1 MKTLVIIAH
10 PDIEHSRGNRALR
23 DAIAHDPNVTVR
35 ELYKLY
41 PDFRIDAALEQ
52 QLIREHG
59 NIVLQFP
66 MYWYNCPP
74 LLKKW
79 LDDVINDTLFGS
91 APEKSLVLKGRTLQL
106 AVTIGRVS
114 ERYFPPTRD
123 YVWADDVARP
133 YLKPEL
139 LDRHGTDIVEV
150 LLTPFEQTAHLAGME
165 YGHPFVT
172 YNVGPLA
179 RMGSINDQ
187 DMLARAQEYLQLL
200 QRLDPVT
207 QEA

>member
-10 PDIEHSRGNRALR
+10 PDIENSRGNKALR
-23 DAIAHDPNVTVR
+23 DAIAHDTNVTVR
-35 ELYKLY
+35 ELYKIY
-41 PDFRIDAALEQ
+41 PNFTIDATLEQ

-79 LDDVINDTLFGS
+79 LDEVINDTLFGS
-91 APEKSLVLKGRTLQL
+91 APEKSQVLNGRTLQL
-106 AVTIGRVS
+106 AVTIGRVR
-114 ERYFPPTRD
+114 ERYAPPSCD
-123 YVWADDVARP
+123 YVWADDVLRP

-139 LDRHGTDIVEV
+139 LNRHGTDIVEI

-165 YGHPFVT
+165 YGRPFVT
-172 YNVGPLA
+172 YNVGPLE
-179 RMGSINDQ
+179 RIGSINEH
-187 DMLARAQEYLQLL
+187 DMLARAQEYLRLL
-200 QRLDPVT
+200 QSLNSVT
-207 QEA
+207 QET